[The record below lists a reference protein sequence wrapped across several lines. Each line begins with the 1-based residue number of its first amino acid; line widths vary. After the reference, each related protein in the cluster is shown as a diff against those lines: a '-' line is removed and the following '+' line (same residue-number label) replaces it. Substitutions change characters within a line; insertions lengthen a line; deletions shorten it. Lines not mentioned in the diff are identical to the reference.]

1 MSRRRKAAAAVAQ
14 AEEAQPEDGVLA
26 TTPVFLYDS
35 LEPLLAEE
43 GLDAAATSGLG
54 SDEVLR
60 DPSELA
66 VTRVRVTGEQAAVVG
81 AAADIIDSA
90 LPDAREGA
98 ADFLS
103 LELEGIAGVP
113 AGAGAPIVSSKEDG
127 EVPSLKEDRKKP
139 SSRQASVSELQ
150 NGSLHV
156 TPPWARHQQKRAL
169 HSPYL
174 RLHQGSV
181 NKEPTDLLT
190 PMLVYAEILDF
201 CRFVAPTKE
210 EVESRE
216 AAVRRVT
223 AVIKSIWPKCQVK
236 MFGSFAT
243 NLYLPTSDCDMV
255 VLNAK
260 CSSPQ
265 QGLRALSNALMRQ
278 SMAKRMQVIAKARVP
293 IIKFI
298 EKESQIHFDVSFD
311 VANGPDAASFIK
323 EALAD
328 MPPLKPLSLVIKI
341 FLQQRE
347 LNEVY
352 SGGLGSYALLV
363 MLMAHLQLHPS
374 RRSSDDLSPARPLEN
389 NLGMLLV
396 DFFELYGR
404 NLNYRD
410 VGVSCATG
418 GSFFS
423 KHLRELADDNR
434 PYLLSV
440 EDPQNT
446 SNDIGKNSY
455 NVGKVRTAFL
465 NAHSLLTNLDADYA
479 PKGVGLLGR
488 IVRMDDILAH
498 RPMPAGLSSPFSNFH
513 RLPSPT
519 PGSAGPLSVIHDSW
533 QEADFPRGGADQEGA
548 VGRRQ
553 LKKRRWEEIQRSRE
567 EHHLAGPSRSEKLD
581 TTDEED
587 LHFTRQELEVAV
599 SRSGNRRERRELE
612 RREKVM
618 LREASSSKRHRRQRE
633 RDPAD
638 SDEDHGHHRHRSH
651 HHHHHEKRRRYHHS

>member
-35 LEPLLAEE
+35 LEPLLAE

-54 SDEVLR
+54 SDEVHR

-66 VTRVRVTGEQAAVVG
+66 VTRVRVTGGQAAVIG

-103 LELEGIAGVP
+103 LELEGIVGDP
-113 AGAGAPIVSSKEDG
+113 AGAVTHIASSKEDS

-139 SSRQASVSELQ
+139 STVQAVGSGAQ

-156 TPPWARHQQKRAL
+156 TPPWASHQQKRAL

-174 RLHQGSV
+174 RLHQ
-181 NKEPTDLLT
+181 
-190 PMLVYAEILDF
+190 EILDF

-293 IIKFI
+293 IIKFV

-363 MLMAHLQLHPS
+363 MLMGHLQLHPS
-374 RRSSDDLSPARPLEN
+374 RRSSDGLGSARPLEN

-498 RPMPAGLSSPFSNFH
+498 RPMPAGLSSPFSNFY

-519 PGSAGPLSVIHDSW
+519 PGSAGPLSLIHNSW
-533 QEADFPRGGADQEGA
+533 QEADFPRGGVDQEGA

-612 RREKVM
+612 RREKAM
-618 LREASSSKRHRRQRE
+618 LTNVFLSTSNQQDKM
-633 RDPAD
+633 PL
-638 SDEDHGHHRHRSH
+638 GTCPF
-651 HHHHHEKRRRYHHS
+651 

>member
-14 AEEAQPEDGVLA
+14 AGEAQPEDGVLA
-26 TTPVFLYDS
+26 SAPVFLYDS
-35 LEPLLAEE
+35 LEPLLAE
-43 GLDAAATSGLG
+43 GLDAAATTGLG
-54 SDEVLR
+54 SDEVQHR
-60 DPSELA
+60 DPSEVA
-66 VTRVRVTGEQAAVVG
+66 VTRVHVTGEQAAVVG

-103 LELEGIAGVP
+103 LELEGIAGDP
-113 AGAGAPIVSSKEDG
+113 AGAGAHVAASKEDS

-139 SSRQASVSELQ
+139 STGQASGSEAQ

-174 RLHQGSV
+174 RLHQ
-181 NKEPTDLLT
+181 
-190 PMLVYAEILDF
+190 EILDF

-260 CSSPQ
+260 CNSPQ

-278 SMAKRMQVIAKARVP
+278 SMAKRMQVGHVAEQVMFTLVIAKARVP

-363 MLMAHLQLHPS
+363 MLMAHLQLHSS
-374 RRSSDDLSPARPLEN
+374 RRSSDGLGPARPLEN

-423 KHLRELADDNR
+423 KHLRELADENR

-440 EDPQNT
+440 EDPQKT

-498 RPMPAGLSSPFSNFH
+498 RPMPAGLSSPFSNFY

-519 PGSAGPLSVIHDSW
+519 PGSAGPLSVIHNSW

-553 LKKRRWEEIQRSRE
+553 LKKRRWEEIQRSSE

-612 RREKVM
+612 RREKAM

-651 HHHHHEKRRRYHHS
+651 HHHRHEKRRRYHHS